1 MLFDVLSMC
10 YALCCVTNVLCYLL
24 CYQFV
29 MLFHIMFVL
38 QMTLHYQTL
47 KEYGRTFKLNRGE
60 SYMNIA
66 VSLAGVI
73 FPVTMV

>member
-1 MLFDVLSMC
+1 
-10 YALCCVTNVLCYLL
+10 
-24 CYQFV
+24 
-29 MLFHIMFVL
+29 MFVL

-47 KEYGRTFKLNRGE
+47 KEYGRTFKLNREE